1 MKHNVC
7 SQTDK
12 MTRVVIGVVLFGLFF
27 LEGGWAY
34 LGLIG
39 FIPIITAI
47 AGYCPISQM
56 LGVNTCRVK
65 EHQS

>member
-1 MKHNVC
+1 MRHNVC

-12 MTRVVIGVVLFGLFF
+12 VARVVIGVVLFGLFF

-39 FIPIITAI
+39 LIPIITVI
-47 AGYCPISQM
+47 AGYCPISQII
-56 LGVNTCRVK
+56 GVNTCKVE